1 MNAIPPEVDRL
12 ALYRAVV
19 VAADCILA
27 DKLKNDAA
35 TPVAKRSSLADELS
49 ANQPSASEEG
59 KPSSRRRRMET
70 VFKEEIPNQVA
81 VHLLLDVAN
90 AENAPETPATTSK
103 PFVSIALLLAN
114 HIIHSDMTGYDAR
127 IRAVIKMA
135 SVHLL
140 SKEMAAKRHPLT
152 GYEEATV
159 VDYAPRNETKS
170 CEPTLTDML
179 NEAVERLD
187 SQGEETSNGTMN
199 LEYKEVPSKTAK
211 EKSIHFMATR
221 KFEEIERQCAT
232 KVLQLLLAT
241 AIEEEERQDA
251 SGKGKS
257 SSSTMMRSLKIGA
270 AGIAAGTLLAVSAG
284 MAAPGIAAG
293 IAALGIGSTAAVAT
307 LTSAHVLAT
316 LFGIGGGGLAA
327 YKMKKRTDGLSEFRL
342 RREGI
347 PEAFVSQASKS
358 DATKQ
363 IPDLRSTVCVSGW
376 LGDCC
381 DFQRPWGCEP
391 SDPPLTNKV
400 EILKRFFSVFDPEMV
415 YKTETI
421 LKDWKGKEEDL
432 WAVFEQRYGRD
443 PSHLL
448 PIEYESLDSIPLS
461 DEEDDILGEVL
472 GIVCISKRGAQKK
485 AASTEPPKETH
496 AYKISS
502 FLKQNS
508 IRRLLGVSNGVG
520 LRENEPTQKNG
531 ESQQPITC
539 TYQTKRFDDDLQ
551 PSAWDFR
558 ALYGGDLYTIT
569 WESTQLLQLS
579 DIVKSLARQMANK
592 ASKVVLKQTVLATLL
607 GAISYPS
614 TVMKFADMIDE
625 PWSLITLRA
634 DEAGIELAN
643 CLLQSDERKPVN
655 LIGYSFGARIIIS
668 CLKELSRHQ
677 AIWEG
682 QQEDNVSNSKAS
694 FTENDKNGDLGS
706 NSIKYL
712 REPASIV
719 EDVVLMGTPCFIN
732 KSSWVEVQSIV
743 AGRLINCYSS
753 RDWILSLL
761 FQIKNVSGVMRKT
774 AGTSPVLVDGV
785 ENYDVTDLITVH
797 DDYCVMVQQ
806 ILRVVAFGEPKEI
819 SHTW

>member
-1 MNAIPPEVDRL
+1 
-12 ALYRAVV
+12 
-19 VAADCILA
+19 
-27 DKLKNDAA
+27 
-35 TPVAKRSSLADELS
+35 
-49 ANQPSASEEG
+49 
-59 KPSSRRRRMET
+59 MET

-114 HIIHSDMTGYDAR
+114 HIIHSDMAGYDAR

-187 SQGEETSNGTMN
+187 SQGEETSNGTRN

-327 YKMKKRTDGLSEFRL
+327 YKMKRRTDGLSEFRL

-363 IPDLRSTVCVSGW
+363 IPDLRSTVCVRLVG
-376 LGDCC
+376 
-381 DFQRPWGCEP
+381 
-391 SDPPLTNKV
+391 
-400 EILKRFFSVFDPEMV
+400 
-415 YKTETI
+415 
-421 LKDWKGKEEDL
+421 
-432 WAVFEQRYGRD
+432 
-443 PSHLL
+443 
-448 PIEYESLDSIPLS
+448 
-461 DEEDDILGEVL
+461 
-472 GIVCISKRGAQKK
+472 
-485 AASTEPPKETH
+485 
-496 AYKISS
+496 
-502 FLKQNS
+502 
-508 IRRLLGVSNGVG
+508 RLLRLSETLG
-520 LRENEPTQKNG
+520 LRTVR
-531 ESQQPITC
+531 STS
-539 TYQTKRFDDDLQ
+539 YQ
-551 PSAWDFR
+551 
-558 ALYGGDLYTIT
+558 
-569 WESTQLLQLS
+569 
-579 DIVKSLARQMANK
+579 
-592 ASKVVLKQTVLATLL
+592 
-607 GAISYPS
+607 
-614 TVMKFADMIDE
+614 
-625 PWSLITLRA
+625 
-634 DEAGIELAN
+634 
-643 CLLQSDERKPVN
+643 
-655 LIGYSFGARIIIS
+655 
-668 CLKELSRHQ
+668 
-677 AIWEG
+677 
-682 QQEDNVSNSKAS
+682 
-694 FTENDKNGDLGS
+694 
-706 NSIKYL
+706 
-712 REPASIV
+712 
-719 EDVVLMGTPCFIN
+719 
-732 KSSWVEVQSIV
+732 
-743 AGRLINCYSS
+743 
-753 RDWILSLL
+753 
-761 FQIKNVSGVMRKT
+761 
-774 AGTSPVLVDGV
+774 
-785 ENYDVTDLITVH
+785 
-797 DDYCVMVQQ
+797 
-806 ILRVVAFGEPKEI
+806 
-819 SHTW
+819 